1 MQRRLNVT
9 IPRGCPHCLA
19 ELLTTLDDLQQQ
31 ASVRCPECGT
41 TVQLHPEDLPLP
53 FIYEPQLREP
63 LYFGV
68 EF

>member
-1 MQRRLNVT
+1 M
-9 IPRGCPHCLA
+9 
-19 ELLTTLDDLQQQ
+19 TLDDLQQQ

-41 TVQLHPEDLPLP
+41 AVQLHPEDPPLP